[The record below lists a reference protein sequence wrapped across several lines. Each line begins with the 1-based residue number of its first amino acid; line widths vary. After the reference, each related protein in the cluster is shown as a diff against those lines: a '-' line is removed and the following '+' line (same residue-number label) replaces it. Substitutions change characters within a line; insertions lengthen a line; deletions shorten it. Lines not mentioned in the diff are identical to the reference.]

1 MYHKDEAGQPKS
13 GIHRCPVGAKAGV
26 TESRMEGG
34 HYTEGGQDGYLSD
47 VRFVQGDRV
56 GWNDG

>member
-13 GIHRCPVGAKAGV
+13 GIHGCPVGAKAGM

-34 HYTEGGQDGYLSD
+34 HYTEGGQNGYLSIL
-47 VRFVQGDRV
+47 RLEE
-56 GWNDG
+56 